1 VLRYARNELPR
12 GGFFVMESPY
22 EKLLNRK
29 LTSEQT
35 SEFSS
40 QMLGYFQLLI
50 EVDQQNNIDRA
61 NNE

>member
-1 VLRYARNELPR
+1 
-12 GGFFVMESPY
+12 MESPY